1 MRDSG
6 VTATH
11 KENEVEEVIE
21 LEYPQGVGAGLF
33 TRHED
38 VPSPTVENAAESDSD
53 PLPVEIC
60 ESEGG
65 EI

>member
-1 MRDSG
+1 MI
-6 VTATH
+6 
-11 KENEVEEVIE
+11 EELE
-21 LEYPQGVGAGLF
+21 LEYPASVGAGLF

-38 VPSPTVENAAESDSD
+38 VPAPTVESAAEAIPD
-53 PLPVEIC
+53 PLPV